1 MQLVQIEVNTK
12 FLFYSL
18 VHAVLCDY
26 LKECNEED
34 RGEIITAFLPHI
46 AALAST
52 KDGVLAA
59 MTCFWHSIVKDRR
72 VSSNATYKH
81 VF

>member
-1 MQLVQIEVNTK
+1 MLQTTSEHIRIQMTQFFI
-12 FLFYSL
+12 YSL

-26 LKECNEED
+26 LNECTEED
-34 RGEIITAFLPHI
+34 RGEIIAAFLPHI

-72 VSSNATYKH
+72 VSTE
-81 VF
+81 

>member
-1 MQLVQIEVNTK
+1 MIFNTR
-12 FLFYSL
+12 SL

-26 LKECNEED
+26 LNECNQED
-34 RGEIITAFLPHI
+34 RGEIIEAFLPHI

-72 VSSNATYKH
+72 VSTI
-81 VF
+81 